1 MMGLQLFM
9 TSVDDAAFNDT
20 VSDEAAS
27 DDMAFNNAACSDAA
41 SAFDYICR
49 LCGLQ

>member
-1 MMGLQLFM
+1 MMGLQLLM

-27 DDMAFNNAACSDAA
+27 DEMAFNGAACSDAA
-41 SAFDYICR
+41 STFDYICH
-49 LCGLQ
+49 LCILQ